1 MGLGEYGH
9 QLACPMTANQSRFDL
24 FRNRDFAIYWTGGA
38 LSSAGTSLQSVAASV
53 YVYTLTGSPLMVG
66 LLNFAYFSPVL
77 LFSLYGGVLADRFD
91 RQRLVIICQSVS
103 LVLAATLTFL
113 TATGRVTPA
122 LVIALSFGMGAAY
135 SLAKPALSALLPS
148 LVPRTDLPNATAI
161 NSLQFIGGGV
171 VGSSVAAL
179 VLAFRGPEWA
189 FGLNALTF
197 LGPILA
203 MLLIRIPADAAPKKT
218 STAGFGA
225 LLEGLRYVRADA
237 TMMVVVAAVV
247 MTNGAVEALRTLA
260 PTFATEILGQGE
272 AATGTIVAAYSI
284 GALIALLSFGWI
296 HQRIPGFQLASV
308 GFVLQ
313 GVGAALFALSPA
325 YPLSLLAALPIGMGF
340 SLNTPVLN
348 SRLQEIAPEEFRGR
362 VMSTF
367 AMAHLGMRPFSALLA
382 GALASA
388 VGARLAMLAFALVA
402 PIGLWILY
410 RGTRERSEPVP
421 AT

>member
-1 MGLGEYGH
+1 MTTQDRLG
-9 QLACPMTANQSRFDL
+9 L
-24 FRNRDFAIYWTGGA
+24 FRNRDFAVYWLGGA

-53 YVYTLTGSPLMVG
+53 YIFTLTGSPLMVG
-66 LLNFAYFSPVL
+66 VLNFAYFSPVL
-77 LFSLYGGVLADRFD
+77 VLSLYGGVLADRYD
-91 RQRLVIICQSVS
+91 RQRLVILCQSVS
-103 LVLAATLTFL
+103 LLLATVLTVL

-135 SLAKPALSALLPS
+135 SLAKPSLSALLPA

-161 NSLQFIGGGV
+161 NSIQFVGGGV

-179 VLAFRGPEWA
+179 VLAIRGPEWA

-197 LGPILA
+197 LGPITA
-203 MLLIRIPADAAPKKT
+203 MLLIRLPENVDFKKSAT
-218 STAGFGA
+218 SGFGA
-225 LLEGLRYVRADA
+225 LVEGLRYVRGDA

-260 PTFATEILGQGE
+260 PTFATEILGQPE
-272 AATGTIVAAYSI
+272 SATGTIVAANSV
-284 GALIALLSFGWI
+284 GALIALLSFGWV
-296 HQRIPGFQLASV
+296 HRRLPGFQLTNL

-313 GVGAALFALSPA
+313 GIGAALFALSPI
-325 YPLSLLAALPIGMGF
+325 YGLSLLAAMPIGLGF
-340 SLNTPVLN
+340 SFNTAVLN
-348 SRLQEIAPEEFRGR
+348 SRLQELSPEEFRGR

-388 VGARLAMLAFALVA
+388 AGARLAMLVFALVA
-402 PIGLWILY
+402 PLGLLLLY
-410 RGTRERSEPVP
+410 RGTRSRAEPAP